1 MQIICFNPMHG
12 QQCAVSGFLAALA
25 NFMRQ
30 SDDRWVAE

>member
-1 MQIICFNPMHG
+1 MAKEMIR